1 MDPITPH
8 LDATQRK
15 ARRTH
20 LDHAI
25 GGSPMRVPGAM
36 RALGRE
42 VFAGGALS
50 KKHKELTA
58 LALAVA
64 TNCWE

>member
-1 MDPITPH
+1 MDPLTPH
-8 LDATQRK
+8 LNRTERK

-20 LDHAI
+20 LDHLI
-25 GGSPMRVPGAM
+25 GSSSMRVPAAM
-36 RALGRE
+36 RGVAKE
-42 VFAGGALS
+42 VFADGAIS

>member
-8 LDATQRK
+8 LNRAERK
-15 ARRTH
+15 ARRAS
-20 LDHAI
+20 LDQQIAA
-25 GGSPMRVPGAM
+25 SPMRVPSAM
-36 RALGRE
+36 RSAGRE
-42 VFAGGALS
+42 VFGDGAIS

-58 LALAVA
+58 LAVAVA

>member
-8 LDATQRK
+8 LNRAERKTRRAT
-15 ARRTH
+15 
-20 LDHAI
+20 LDRQIA
-25 GGSPMRVPGAM
+25 GSQMRVPQ
-36 RALGRE
+36 ALRSVSRE
-42 VFAGGALS
+42 VFGDGAIS

-58 LALAVA
+58 LAVAVA